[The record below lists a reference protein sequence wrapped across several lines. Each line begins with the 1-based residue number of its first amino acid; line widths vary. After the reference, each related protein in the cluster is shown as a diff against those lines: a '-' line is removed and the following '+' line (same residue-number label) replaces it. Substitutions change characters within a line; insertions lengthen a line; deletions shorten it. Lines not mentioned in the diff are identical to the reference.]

1 MSVRNRFYQISL
13 FFIIVINVLSFNS
26 ASAQMDSLHVFFIG
40 NSVTENLKPEGFDGI
55 VRSSDKHITWGWNVI
70 YGQALSYIWEHSGDG
85 FIETPYDGF
94 ENALANYQWDALTLQ
109 PYQRKINGN
118 DGDLASVLKF
128 LELAKVESPDI
139 QIYIYQ
145 RWPRLPAGVKPT
157 AQTWD
162 SLWLRRYDQETSIR
176 YDSRDF
182 FETLTDSVRANQSGT
197 KKCLMIPV
205 GEVMYRLNQEMKNGN
220 MPGYSNIWQVYNDD
234 IHMKGIGSYIIAAT
248 YYATLYQSDPRG
260 ISAPGLYGWFNPEQK
275 NLIQQI
281 VFDVIMDY
289 KDSQGANW
297 SGVNEITGLPEI
309 FDTEG
314 FVNLFV
320 RDGVLSVSFAAPFGE
335 TRKTVKLFALNGQLI
350 DYQEA
355 SDEAVFNIQVPAGIY
370 ILRIDDLT
378 GQTPFPALKVF
389 ID

>member
-1 MSVRNRFYQISL
+1 MSVRNRFYPISL
-13 FFIIVINVLSFNS
+13 ISIIFTTVLSFNS
-26 ASAQMDSLHVFFIG
+26 ARAQMDSLRVFFIG
-40 NSVTENLKPEGFDGI
+40 NSVTENLKPEGFEGI

-70 YGQALSYIWEHSGDG
+70 YGQALSYIWEHSGEG
-85 FIETPYDGF
+85 FIEPPYNGF
-94 ENALANYQWDALTLQ
+94 NNALSDYQWDALTLQ

-128 LELAKVESPDI
+128 LELAKVESPGI

-145 RWPRLPAGVKPT
+145 RWPRLPAGVEAT

-162 SLWLRRYDQETSIR
+162 SLWLRKYDTETSAR

-182 FETLTDSVRANQSGT
+182 FETLTDSVRANQSDT
-197 KKCLMIPV
+197 NKCLMIPV

-220 MPGYSNIWQVYNDD
+220 MPGYSNIWQIYYDD

-275 NLIQQI
+275 NLMQQT

-297 SGVNEITGLPEI
+297 SGVNETTGLPEI
-309 FDTEG
+309 SAQEG
-314 FVNLFV
+314 FVNLLMG
-320 RDGVLSVSFAAPFGE
+320 DGVLSVSFAAPFGE
-335 TRKTVKLFALNGQLI
+335 TRKSVKLYALNGQLI
-350 DYQEA
+350 DSQEA
-355 SDEAVFNIQVPAGIY
+355 SGEVIFNIQGTPGIY

-378 GQTPFPALKVF
+378 GQTPFPAIKVF

>member
-1 MSVRNRFYQISL
+1 VQNKYILIGLISNL
-13 FFIIVINVLSFNS
+13 FINILAVSTLT
-26 ASAQMDSLHVFFIG
+26 AQTDSLRVYFIG
-40 NSVTENLKPEGFDGI
+40 NSVTENFKPEGFEGI
-55 VRSSDKHITWGWNVI
+55 VRSSGKYITWGWNVI
-70 YGQALSYIWEHSGDG
+70 YGQALSYIWEHSGEG
-85 FIETPYDGF
+85 FIEPPFDGF
-94 ENALANYQWDALTLQ
+94 ENALVNYQWDVLTLQ
-109 PYQRKINGN
+109 PYQRKIQGS
-118 DGDLASVLKF
+118 DGDLTSALRF
-128 LELAKVESPDI
+128 LELVREKSPDI

-145 RWPRLPAGVKPT
+145 RWPRLPAGVEPT
-157 AQTWD
+157 AESWD
-162 SLWLRRYDQETSIR
+162 SLWLRRYDLETSLR

-289 KDSQGANW
+289 KDPQGANW

-335 TRKTVKLFALNGQLI
+335 TRKTVKLYALNGQLI

-378 GQTPFPALKVF
+378 GQTLFPALKVF

>member
-1 MSVRNRFYQISL
+1 MSLRNPFHPISL
-13 FFIIVINVLSFNS
+13 VFIIAITVLSFNS
-26 ASAQMDSLHVFFIG
+26 TSAQKDSLRVYFIG
-40 NSVTENLKPEGFDGI
+40 NSVTENLKPEGFEGI

-70 YGQALSYIWEHSGDG
+70 YGQALSHIWEHSGEG
-85 FIETPYDGF
+85 FTEPPYDGF
-94 ENALANYQWDALTLQ
+94 ENALTSYQWDALTLQ
-109 PYQRKINGN
+109 PYQRKIKGG
-118 DGDLASVLKF
+118 DGDLTSALRF
-128 LELAKVESPDI
+128 LELVREKSPDI

-145 RWPRLPAGVKPT
+145 RWPRLPAGVEPT
-157 AQTWD
+157 AESWD
-162 SLWLRRYDQETSIR
+162 SLWLRRYDLETSLR

-182 FETLTDSVRANQSGT
+182 FEALTDSVRANQSGT

-205 GEVMYRLNQEMKNGN
+205 GEVMYRLNLEMKNGN

-234 IHMKGIGSYIIAAT
+234 IHMKGIGSYIIAST

-275 NLIQQI
+275 NLIQQT

-289 KDSQGANW
+289 KDTQGANW
-297 SGVNEITGLPEI
+297 SGVNGITGLPEI
-309 FDTEG
+309 FDTKD

-335 TRKTVKLFALNGQLI
+335 TRKSVKLYALNGQLI
-350 DYQEA
+350 DYQEVR
-355 SDEAVFNIQVPAGIY
+355 DEVVFNTRVPAGIY